1 MAYKGHIPWN
11 KGKKMTQEYIEAN
24 RQGHLGKK
32 LSEET
37 KKNMSLAHMGN
48 KSFTGKTFTSEHLAN
63 LSKAKKGKPFSE
75 IHRSNLA
82 ATWQNPEVY
91 TKRSVSHK
99 GDRNPQWRDGL
110 SFEPY
115 APEFND
121 KLKEQIRK
129 RDNYTC
135 QICRIPEN
143 GIKLHPHH
151 IDYNKK
157 NNDPSNL
164 ISLCR
169 SCHAK
174 TNFNRNWW
182 TKYFQVIIKEADFNP
197 PLLLSNLVRMGTRLP
212 PSSTSTS

>member
-1 MAYKGHIPWN
+1 MIGRI
-11 KGKKMTQEYIEAN
+11 
-24 RQGHLGKK
+24 
-32 LSEET
+32 
-37 KKNMSLAHMGN
+37 
-48 KSFTGKTFTSEHLAN
+48 
-63 LSKAKKGKPFSE
+63 
-75 IHRSNLA
+75 
-82 ATWQNPEVY
+82 
-91 TKRSVSHK
+91 
-99 GDRNPQWRDGL
+99 RNE
-110 SFEPY
+110 ST
-115 APEFND
+115 
-121 KLKEQIRK
+121 K

-182 TKYFQVIIKEADFNP
+182 TKYFQVIIKGADFNP
-197 PLLLSNLVRMGTRLP
+197 PLLFSWWLGTRLP
-212 PSSTSTS
+212 PSLTSTSWRLSWLRRRLKPRLPCRLRRSDTLRLWWYLQLWSLYPFCNLNFHSVSEHTINQLIWLAAICSLRIAWALFGLSLTRRLAWLSF